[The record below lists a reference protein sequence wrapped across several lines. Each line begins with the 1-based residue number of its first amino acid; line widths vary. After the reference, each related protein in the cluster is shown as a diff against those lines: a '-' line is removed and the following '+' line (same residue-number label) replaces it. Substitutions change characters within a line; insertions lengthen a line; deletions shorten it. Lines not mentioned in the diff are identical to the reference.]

1 VRRYSETLMRPGA
14 LAVVALVCA
23 MLGAAAV
30 LVVGKATGL
39 LDENKTETI
48 FVPAETPDLG
58 IDGTAAPAAR
68 PLIGNRFEPARIY
81 AARSAGV
88 VTVYAFYDSG
98 ESPSQG
104 SGFVVSPKGY
114 VLTSA
119 HVITTAGGGTS
130 GKAADRVFVG
140 FKDGDRV
147 PAKVIG
153 WDVFDDVGLLQV
165 EPGAHSLASVP
176 LGDSSKVAVGEPV
189 AAMGSP
195 FGNED
200 SLAVGV
206 VSATRRSI
214 ASLTS
219 QYLVTDA
226 IQTDAPITHGNSG
239 GPLFDARGR
248 VIGINAQI
256 RSTSGEAEGVGFAMP
271 INAARRSM
279 EQLVANGRVVYAYV
293 GVTTEDLTPT
303 LARHLDLKVERGAMI
318 GRVEDETPADDAGL
332 RGSDREELFNGQ
344 RIRRGGDVI
353 VAIDGVA
360 VRRADD
366 VVRIVAERLAPGQV
380 SRFTVVRD
388 GERRVFRVRLG
399 TRPEDA
405 STGR

>member
-1 VRRYSETLMRPGA
+1 VRRYSDTLMRPGA

-23 MLGAAAV
+23 VLGASAV

-39 LDENKTETI
+39 LDENRTETI
-48 FVPAETPDLG
+48 FVPAQTPDLG

-68 PLIGNRFEPARIY
+68 PLVGNRFEPATIY
-81 AARSAGV
+81 SARSAGV
-88 VTVYAFYDSG
+88 VTVYAYYDSL
-98 ESPSQG
+98 EADSQG

-119 HVITTAGGGTS
+119 HVITTARGGDP

-165 EPGAHSLASVP
+165 EPGAHSLDPVP
-176 LGDSSKVAVGEPV
+176 LGDSSRVVVGEPV

-214 ASLTS
+214 DSLTS
-219 QYLVTDA
+219 DYRVTDA

-256 RSTSGEAEGVGFAMP
+256 RSNSGEAEGVGFAMP

-303 LARHLDLKVERGAMI
+303 LARHLELKVERGAMI
-318 GRVEDETPADDAGL
+318 GRVEDGTPADDAGL
-332 RGSDREELFNGQ
+332 RGGNREELFNGQ

-388 GERRVFRVRLG
+388 GERHVFRVRLG

-405 STGR
+405 SIGR

>member
-1 VRRYSETLMRPGA
+1 MRPGA
-14 LAVVALVCA
+14 LAVVSLVCA
-23 MLGAAAV
+23 VLGAVAV
-30 LVVGKATGL
+30 LVIGKASGL
-39 LDENKTETI
+39 LDESKTETI
-48 FVPAETPDLG
+48 FVPAESSDLRIEG
-58 IDGTAAPAAR
+58 AAAPVAR
-68 PLIGNRFEPARIY
+68 PLAGNRFEPARIY

-88 VTVYAFYDSG
+88 VTVYAFYDTDSDSDG
-98 ESPSQG
+98 SASQG

-119 HVITTAGGGTS
+119 HVISTAGNSAT

-147 PAKVIG
+147 PARVIG
-153 WDVFDDVGLLQV
+153 WDIFDDVGLLRV
-165 EPGAHSLASVP
+165 EPNAHALAPVP
-176 LGDSSKVAVGEPV
+176 LGDSSKVVVGEPV

-219 QYLVTDA
+219 DYQVTDA

-303 LARHLDLKVERGAMI
+303 VARHLGL
-318 GRVEDETPADDAGL
+318 RVEEGALIRSVEDGTPADKAGL
-332 RGSDREELFNGQ
+332 HGGTKEEFFNGQ

-353 VAIDGVA
+353 VAIDGA
-360 VRRADD
+360 KIRRADD

-380 SRFTVVRD
+380 SRFAVVRD
-388 GERRVFRVRLG
+388 GARRVFPVRLG
-399 TRPEDA
+399 TRPDSA
-405 STGR
+405 RAGR

>member
-1 VRRYSETLMRPGA
+1 MRPGA

-23 MLGAAAV
+23 VLGAAAV
-30 LVVGKATGL
+30 LVVGKASGL
-39 LDENKTETI
+39 LDEGKTETI
-48 FVPAETPDLG
+48 FVPAGSPDLG
-58 IDGTAAPAAR
+58 IEGTAAPVAR
-68 PLIGNRFEPARIY
+68 PLAGNRFEPARIY

-88 VTVYAFYDSG
+88 VTVYAFYDSDSG
-98 ESPSQG
+98 GSASQG

-119 HVITTAGGGTS
+119 HVITTAAGNNAR

-147 PAKVIG
+147 PATVIG
-153 WDVFDDVGLLQV
+153 WDIFDDVGLLRV
-165 EPGAHSLASVP
+165 KPNAHSLAPVP
-176 LGDSSKVAVGEPV
+176 LGDSSKVVVGEPV

-219 QYLVTDA
+219 SYQVTDA

-303 LARHLDLKVERGAMI
+303 LARHLGL
-318 GRVEDETPADDAGL
+318 RVEEGALIGSVEDGTPADAAGL
-332 RGSDREELFNGQ
+332 HGSTREEFFNGQ

-353 VAIDGVA
+353 VAIDGA
-360 VRRADD
+360 EVRRADD

-380 SRFTVVRD
+380 SRFAVVRD
-388 GERRVFRVRLG
+388 GERRVVRVRLG
-399 TRPEDA
+399 TRPETA
-405 STGR
+405 RTGR

>member
-1 VRRYSETLMRPGA
+1 MRPGA

-23 MLGAAAV
+23 VLGATSV
-30 LVVGKATGL
+30 LVVGKAAGL

-48 FVPAETPDLG
+48 FVPAEAPDLAL
-58 IDGTAAPAAR
+58 DVAATPAAR
-68 PLIGNRFEPARIY
+68 PLIGNRFQPARIY

-88 VTVYAFYDSG
+88 VTVYAYYDSR
-98 ESPSQG
+98 ESASQG

-119 HVITTAGGGTS
+119 HVITTAGNGTS

-165 EPGAHSLASVP
+165 EPGAHSLAPVP
-176 LGDSSKVAVGEPV
+176 LGDSSKVVVGEPV

-219 QYLVTDA
+219 DYLVTDA

-256 RSTSGEAEGVGFAMP
+256 RSNSGEAEGVGFAMP

-303 LARHLDLKVERGAMI
+303 LARHLNLRVQRGAMI
-318 GRVEDETPADDAGL
+318 GRVEDETPADEAGL
-332 RGSDREELFNGQ
+332 RGGDREELFNGQ

-353 VAIDGVA
+353 VAIDGAA

-380 SRFTVVRD
+380 SSFTVVRD

-405 STGR
+405 SSGR

>member
-1 VRRYSETLMRPGA
+1 MRPGA
-14 LAVVALVCA
+14 LALVALVCA
-23 MLGAAAV
+23 VLGAAAV
-30 LVVGKATGL
+30 LVVGRASGL
-39 LDENKTETI
+39 LDDRTETI
-48 FVPAETPDLG
+48 FVPAEAPDLG
-58 IDGTAAPAAR
+58 LDGAAAPAAR

-88 VTVYAFYDSG
+88 VTVYAFYDAG
-98 ESPSQG
+98 ENASQG
-104 SGFVVSPKGY
+104 SGFLVSEKGY

-119 HVITTAGGGTS
+119 HVITTAGNDTAS
-130 GKAADRVFVG
+130 KAADRVYVG

-147 PAKVIG
+147 RASVIG
-153 WDVFDDVGLLQV
+153 WDVFDDVGLLRV
-165 EPGAHSLASVP
+165 EPKAHSLAPVP
-176 LGDSSKVAVGEPV
+176 LGNSAKVVVGEPV

-195 FGNED
+195 FGNQD

-214 ASLTS
+214 SSLTS
-219 QYLVTDA
+219 QYMVTDA

-256 RSTSGEAEGVGFAMP
+256 RSSSGEAEGVGFAIP

-303 LARHLDLKVERGAMI
+303 LARHLDLTVEHGAMI
-318 GRVEDETPADDAGL
+318 GRVEDGTPADKAGL
-332 RGSDREELFNGQ
+332 RGGNREEFFNGQ

-353 VAIDGVA
+353 VAIDGA
-360 VRRADD
+360 EVRRADD

-388 GERRVFRVRLG
+388 AKRRVFRVRLG
-399 TRPEDA
+399 TRPEAA

>member
-1 VRRYSETLMRPGA
+1 MRPGA

-23 MLGAAAV
+23 VLGAAAV
-30 LVVGKATGL
+30 LVVGKASGL
-39 LDENKTETI
+39 LEESKTETI
-48 FVPAETPDLG
+48 FVPGESPDLG
-58 IDGTAAPAAR
+58 TDGTVAPVAR
-68 PLIGNRFEPARIY
+68 PLVGNRFEPARIY

-88 VTVYAFYDSG
+88 VTVYAFYDSDSG
-98 ESPSQG
+98 ASASQG

-119 HVITTAGGGTS
+119 HVITTAGNNRT

-147 PAKVIG
+147 PATVIG
-153 WDVFDDVGLLQV
+153 WDPFDDVGLLRV
-165 EPGAHSLASVP
+165 EPGAHSLAPVP
-176 LGDSSKVAVGEPV
+176 LGDSSRVVVGEPV

-219 QYLVTDA
+219 TYQVTDA

-239 GPLFDARGR
+239 GPLFEARGR
-248 VIGINAQI
+248 VIGLNAQI

-271 INAARRSM
+271 INAAKRSM
-279 EQLVANGRVVYAYV
+279 AQLVANGRVVYAYV

-303 LARHLDLKVERGAMI
+303 LARHLGL
-318 GRVEDETPADDAGL
+318 RVEQGALIGSVENGTPAEEAGL
-332 RGSDREELFNGQ
+332 HGGTREEFFNGQ
-344 RIRRGGDVI
+344 RVRRGGDVI
-353 VAIDGVA
+353 VAIDGA
-360 VRRADD
+360 EIRRADD

-399 TRPEDA
+399 TRPESA
-405 STGR
+405 RTGR

>member
-1 VRRYSETLMRPGA
+1 MRPGA
-14 LAVVALVCA
+14 LATVALVCA
-23 MLGAAAV
+23 VLGAVAV
-30 LVVGKATGL
+30 LILGKASGL

-48 FVPAETPDLG
+48 FVPSQSPDLG
-58 IDGTAAPAAR
+58 LDGTATPAAR

-98 ESPSQG
+98 GSASQG

-119 HVITTAGGGTS
+119 HVITTAGNDTAGEV
-130 GKAADRVFVG
+130 ADRVFIG

-153 WDVFDDVGLLQV
+153 WDVFDDVGLLRA
-165 EPGAHSLASVP
+165 EPKAHSLTPVP
-176 LGDSSKVAVGEPV
+176 LGDSSKVVVGEPV

-219 QYLVTDA
+219 AYLVTDA

-256 RSTSGEAEGVGFAMP
+256 RSDTGEAEGVGFAMP

-279 EQLVANGRVVYAYV
+279 EQLVANRRVVYAYV

-303 LARHLDLKVERGAMI
+303 LARHLGLRVERGALI
-318 GRVEDETPADDAGL
+318 GRVEEGTPADKAGL
-332 RGSDREELFNGQ
+332 HGGTREEFFNGQ
-344 RIRRGGDVI
+344 RVRRGGDVI
-353 VAIDGVA
+353 VAIDGA
-360 VRRADD
+360 EVRRADD

-388 GERRVFRVRLG
+388 GERRVFRIRLG
-399 TRPEDA
+399 TRPERA
-405 STGR
+405 RAR

>member
-1 VRRYSETLMRPGA
+1 MRPGA
-14 LAVVALVCA
+14 LATVALVCA
-23 MLGAAAV
+23 VLGAVAV
-30 LVVGKATGL
+30 LILGKASGL

-48 FVPAETPDLG
+48 FVPSQSPDLG
-58 IDGTAAPAAR
+58 LDGTATPAAR

-98 ESPSQG
+98 GSASQG

-119 HVITTAGGGTS
+119 HVITTAGNDTAGEV
-130 GKAADRVFVG
+130 ADRVFIG

-153 WDVFDDVGLLQV
+153 WDVFDDVGLLRA
-165 EPGAHSLASVP
+165 EPKAHSLTPVP
-176 LGDSSKVAVGEPV
+176 LGDSSKVVVGEPV

-219 QYLVTDA
+219 AYLVTDA

-256 RSTSGEAEGVGFAMP
+256 RSDTGEAEGVGFAMP

-279 EQLVANGRVVYAYV
+279 EQLVANRRVVYAYV

-303 LARHLDLKVERGAMI
+303 LARHLRLRVERGALI
-318 GRVEDETPADDAGL
+318 GRVEEGTPADKAGL
-332 RGSDREELFNGQ
+332 HGGTREEFFNGQ
-344 RIRRGGDVI
+344 RVRRGGDVI
-353 VAIDGVA
+353 VAIDGA
-360 VRRADD
+360 EVRRADD

-388 GERRVFRVRLG
+388 GERRVFRIRLG
-399 TRPEDA
+399 TRPERA
-405 STGR
+405 RAR

>member
-1 VRRYSETLMRPGA
+1 MRPGA

-23 MLGAAAV
+23 VLGAAAV
-30 LVVGKATGL
+30 LVVGKASGL
-39 LDENKTETI
+39 LDDRTETI
-48 FVPAETPDLG
+48 FVSAESRDLG
-58 IDGTAAPAAR
+58 TDGAATPAAR

-88 VTVYAFYDSG
+88 VTVYSFYNSAG
-98 ESPSQG
+98 NASQG
-104 SGFVVSPKGY
+104 SGFVVSDKGY

-119 HVITTAGGGTS
+119 HVITSAATGTA
-130 GKAADRVFVG
+130 GKAADRVYVG

-147 PAKVIG
+147 RASVIG
-153 WDVFDDVGLLQV
+153 WDAFDDVGLLRV
-165 EPGAHSLASVP
+165 EPEAHSLAPVP
-176 LGDSSKVAVGEPV
+176 LGDSSKTVVGEPV

-219 QYLVTDA
+219 QYMVTDA

-256 RSTSGEAEGVGFAMP
+256 RSTSGEAEGVGFAIP

-303 LARHLDLKVERGAMI
+303 LARHLGL
-318 GRVEDETPADDAGL
+318 RVEHGALIGSVEDDTPADKAGL
-332 RGSDREELFNGQ
+332 RGGEREEFFNGQ
-344 RIRRGGDVI
+344 RIRRGGDLI
-353 VAIDGVA
+353 VAIDGA
-360 VRRADD
+360 EVRRADD

-380 SRFTVVRD
+380 SSFTVVRD
-388 GERRVFRVRLG
+388 GKRRVVRVRLG
-399 TRPEDA
+399 TRPEAA